1 MTPDA
6 PQPLERAYPYWP
18 GLGVTGCTAFGLG
31 LMGAAGAAM
40 FPFGCQQM
48 NAGKLPLAIALFTI
62 GLFTAP
68 MLLLA
73 LLSLGSG
80 FVHLIRP
87 PLLRVTSTALR
98 LPKAAR
104 GASPPNEG
112 DERTGLPQPEEIPF
126 SAIRGV
132 RREGK
137 FNPGND
143 RLVIV
148 HDLASTTLEIEQS
161 MMRREDFDELET
173 VLRAASPAAF
183 APAPN
188 GPDTKG

>member
-1 MTPDA
+1 
-6 PQPLERAYPYWP
+6 
-18 GLGVTGCTAFGLG
+18 
-31 LMGAAGAAM
+31 MGTAGAAM
-40 FPFGCQQM
+40 FPFGYQQL
-48 NAGKLPLAIALFTI
+48 NDGKLPLAIALFTI

-80 FVHLIRP
+80 IVHVIRP
-87 PLLRVTSTALR
+87 PLLRLTSTELR

-112 DERTGLPQPEEIPF
+112 DETKAGLPQPEVIPF

-137 FNPGND
+137 FNPGNY

-148 HDLASTTLEIEQS
+148 HDLATTRLEIEQS
-161 MMRREDFDELET
+161 MMRAADFDELET
-173 VLRAASPAAF
+173 VLRAAIPATF
-183 APAPN
+183 APTPT